1 LLALPLAVPLAVCEA
16 TESLAPVR
24 CGVKWPNDVWID
36 GRKLAGILLEGRP
49 QDGWAVLG
57 IGLNVNLQPEDL
69 PEELRETATSIAAA
83 AGEPRDL
90 EDQLAALLRSLD
102 GWIGASQEAVLA
114 AWRRR
119 DAIIGRQV
127 SWDGGEGRA
136 DDLGGVEGDG
146 HQSEGADDIV
156 RADDRGDQGLAAG
169 YLEGERRAGDEGDGD
184 DVPDA
189 HGVGEAQDA
198 EREGAD
204 RDDGVGERAAGAV
217 AHMAI
222 EAVKRAGHQGEVL
235 LGDAAVVDLGRR
247 RLGQI
252 AE

>member
-1 LLALPLAVPLAVCEA
+1 MRTRSVGTPRAHFRTVDSTNEQAKALALDGAPHGTLVTADEQTAGRGRQGRVWTSPPRSSLLMSLLLRELDERHVLLPLAAAVAVCEA
-16 TESLAPVR
+16 LEPLECR
-24 CGVKWPNDVWID
+24 VKWPNDVWID
-36 GRKLAGILLEGRP
+36 GRKVAGILLEGRP

-136 DDLGGVEGDG
+136 AGIDDSGALLVETLDG
-146 HQSEGADDIV
+146 LQE
-156 RADDRGDQGLAAG
+156 LNAG
-169 YLEGERRAGDEGDGD
+169 EI
-184 DVPDA
+184 
-189 HGVGEAQDA
+189 H
-198 EREGAD
+198 
-204 RDDGVGERAAGAV
+204 
-217 AHMAI
+217 I
-222 EAVKRAGHQGEVL
+222 S
-235 LGDAAVVDLGRR
+235 
-247 RLGQI
+247 RLP
-252 AE
+252 

>member
-1 LLALPLAVPLAVCEA
+1 MRTRSVGTPRAHFRTVDSTNEQAKALALDGAPHGTLVTADEQTAGRGRQGRVWTSPPRSSLLMSLLLRELDERHVLLPLAAAVAVCEA
-16 TESLAPVR
+16 LEPLECR
-24 CGVKWPNDVWID
+24 VKWPNDVWID
-36 GRKLAGILLEGRP
+36 GRKVAGILLEGRP

-136 DDLGGVEGDG
+136 AGIDD
-146 HQSEGADDIV
+146 SGALLV
-156 RADDRGDQGLAAG
+156 GLQELNAG
-169 YLEGERRAGDEGDGD
+169 EIHISGL
-184 DVPDA
+184 P
-189 HGVGEAQDA
+189 
-198 EREGAD
+198 
-204 RDDGVGERAAGAV
+204 
-217 AHMAI
+217 
-222 EAVKRAGHQGEVL
+222 
-235 LGDAAVVDLGRR
+235 
-247 RLGQI
+247 
-252 AE
+252 